1 MGQPF
6 VKSILAISGS
16 VLLALIYI
24 LAPVQQGIL
33 AWAHDLEHEFYHI
46 TSSAHEHGFLSADE
60 LLAEAGHD
68 HRTLE
73 YIKQVLEPFED
84 DFKKEEEKN
93 QMPIEI
99 LEKTKKEFDERIVK
113 IDWEKHYKDLPF
125 NKSALAL
132 YEWSPI
138 ADELK
143 SLDRKIVLNSMILK
157 WDIIKKEFSQII
169 NF

>member
-33 AWAHDLEHEFYHI
+33 EWVHDLEHEFYHI

-93 QMPIEI
+93 Q
-99 LEKTKKEFDERIVK
+99 LRFK
-113 IDWEKHYKDLPF
+113 IQEHLQTQQTNLVFRQYSINTQRGYAFFLHTQ
-125 NKSALAL
+125 KSLAL
-132 YEWSPI
+132 RIPVPPPQ
-138 ADELK
+138 L
-143 SLDRKIVLNSMILK
+143 
-157 WDIIKKEFSQII
+157 
-169 NF
+169 